1 MNESDNFLQRW
12 SRRKRQALKQPEQ
25 PSDDRHVPETD
36 ARDHPAPV
44 AQSEQAPA
52 RALAHE
58 STEPVFDLTTLPSIE
73 TITAET
79 DIRAFLA
86 PGVPT
91 ELKLAAL
98 RRAWASDPKVR
109 DFVGLADYDWD
120 FHTPGALPGFGAL
133 EMTDDLRREVNR
145 IVGAWQAQ
153 EERVAPTL
161 ISAEQSDEEHEA
173 RPVPTPGGGETVVP
187 PELDTASN
195 SEDRACDILEYQN
208 VLMGTEDLP
217 QDNTKP
223 TATQQEQSNPEDSPL
238 SVRSGHGGALPRL
251 PE

>member
-1 MNESDNFLQRW
+1 MSEPDNFLQRW

-25 PSDDRHVPETD
+25 PSDDRQVPETD
-36 ARDHPAPV
+36 AGHHSEPV
-44 AQSEQAPA
+44 AQSEQDPA
-52 RALAHE
+52 QALAHE
-58 STEPVFDLTTLPSIE
+58 STEPAFDLTTLPSIE

-98 RRAWASDPKVR
+98 RRAWAADPKVR

-120 FHTPGALPGFGAL
+120 FHTPGALPGFGSL
-133 EMTDDLRREVNR
+133 EMTDDLRREVSR

-161 ISAEQSDEEHEA
+161 ISAEQSDEVREA
-173 RPVPTPGGGETVVP
+173 GSVPSPVGGETDAP
-187 PELDTASN
+187 PEPDTVTFK
-195 SEDRACDILEYQN
+195 DGACDNLEYQN
-208 VLMGTEDLP
+208 VLMRTENPP
-217 QDNTKP
+217 QDNTK
-223 TATQQEQSNPEDSPL
+223 TAAMQQEQSDPKDSPP
-238 SVRSGHGGALPRL
+238 SPRSGHGGALPRL

>member
-1 MNESDNFLQRW
+1 MNEPDNFLQRW

-25 PSDDRHVPETD
+25 PSDDRQAPETD

-52 RALAHE
+52 QPLAHE
-58 STEPVFDLTTLPSIE
+58 STEPVFDLTKLPSIE
-73 TITAET
+73 SITAET

-120 FHTPGALPGFGAL
+120 FHTPGALPGFGSL
-133 EMTDDLRREVNR
+133 EMTDDLRREVSR

-161 ISAEQSDEEHEA
+161 ISAEQPNEDGEA
-173 RPVPTPGGGETVVP
+173 GSVPSAVGSETDSP
-187 PELDTASN
+187 AEPDTAT
-195 SEDRACDILEYQN
+195 SEDRACDNLEYQN
-208 VLMGTEDLP
+208 VLMGTENLP

-223 TATQQEQSNPEDSPL
+223 IATQQEQSNPEDSPL